1 MTLRKRAAWLRQLVW
16 SEPEDAVERRLLRKA
31 DWLILPYLCLTF
43 CVNYLD
49 RVNFINAY
57 VSGMG
62 VALKMHGGQYN
73 NVIAFFT
80 AGYAIAMIPQNM
92 LILAVRPR
100 ILFPINGVIWG
111 MLTAVSAAVTKVE
124 HLYVIKFFQGMA
136 EASTFVGAHY
146 ILGAWYKPEEI
157 GRRAAI
163 FSIAGQAATLFSGP
177 LQTALYTHLDGR
189 NGLEGWQYLFLVC
202 GIITIP
208 VCLAGAFLLPDTPAT
223 TRTRL
228 LTAEERAY
236 AAARVGALTS
246 RTKFDR
252 TLFRRVFAR
261 WHVYVFSLLWIAGGA
276 IESFAAWGIM
286 PLWMRAQRTALRRPV
301 YSIEQLNHYPLGIA
315 GCAIL
320 ALIVTSIWTDRRT
333 QDRFAVNIV
342 TSCAVLISASLVLH
356 GGLHPGAFTRGVY
369 FFAFYLSGVSFAGQA
384 SNFSWVN
391 ELLAHDEQAR
401 SVVLASMNVAS
412 YAFNAWFQVVF
423 FKASYAPNF
432 QQGSSLMIAFCP
444 LLIIFTCIARYF
456 QVRNQR
462 RGIGTAERT
471 GSGVRH
477 SEEADE
483 TKKDEERDMER
494 TASAYVG

>member
-1 MTLRKRAAWLRQLVW
+1 MGAMLRKRLASVRQLVW
-16 SEPEDAVERRLLRKA
+16 SEPRDPVERRLLRKA

-57 VSGMG
+57 VSGLG

-73 NVIAFFT
+73 NVLACFT
-80 AGYAIAMIPQNM
+80 TGYAIAMIPQNL
-92 LILAVRPR
+92 LILRVRPR

-163 FSIAGQAATLFSGP
+163 FSISGQAATLFSGP
-177 LQTALYTHLDGR
+177 LQTALFHGLNGKH
-189 NGLEGWQYLFLVC
+189 GLESWQWLFIVC
-202 GIITIP
+202 GVITVPI
-208 VCLAGAFLLPDTPAT
+208 CLAGFFLLPDTPAT
-223 TRTRL
+223 TQTRL
-228 LTAEERAY
+228 LSAEERAY
-236 AAARVGALTS
+236 AAARVGAHS
-246 RTKFDR
+246 QQGKFDR

-261 WHVYVFSLLWIAGGA
+261 WHVYVFSLLWIAGAA

-286 PLWMRAQRTALRRPV
+286 PLWMRAQRTPLRRPL
-301 YSIEQLNHYPLGIA
+301 YTIDQLNHYPLGTA
-315 GCAIL
+315 GVAIL
-320 ALIVTSIWTDRRT
+320 ALFLSSVWTDRRT

-342 TSCAVLISASLVLH
+342 TASAVLVSATLILY
-356 GGLHPGAFTRGVY
+356 GGLHPGAFSRGVY

-391 ELLAHDEQAR
+391 ELLARDEQAR
-401 SVVLASMNVAS
+401 SIVLASMNVAS

-423 FKASYAPNF
+423 FKASYAPQF

-444 LLIIFTCIARYF
+444 LLVVFTCIARYL
-456 QVRNQR
+456 QVRDQR
-462 RGIGTAERT
+462 RS
-471 GSGVRH
+471 SGDAV
-477 SEEADE
+477 SPELGLVDSDDCE
-483 TKKDEERDMER
+483 TKKDEER
-494 TASAYVG
+494 AGSAAYTCG